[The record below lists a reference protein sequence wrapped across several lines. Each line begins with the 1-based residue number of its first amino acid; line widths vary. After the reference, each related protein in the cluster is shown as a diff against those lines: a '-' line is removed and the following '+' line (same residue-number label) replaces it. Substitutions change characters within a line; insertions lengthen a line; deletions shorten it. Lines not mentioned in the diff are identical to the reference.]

1 MILSDSEMNKFEF
14 RGDSFPLRCDLLVLE
29 KIQDK
34 VGDIMD
40 AENEIRG
47 FKPRVDSDGVVDT
60 TVGRWT
66 IPNISLV
73 TQSLVWMMEEAREIT
88 NGQYQIPTTKDLKQ
102 QDDYTIAE
110 LATIVYR
117 EFSSCI
123 AGKKK
128 EENQSKEE
136 DGYRDSSKKCLIDFS
151 WLIFVGLQCRL
162 SRTEIQREPF
172 WRMQELVQQW
182 KRQQNAVTKQC
193 VWNIDE

>member
-47 FKPRVDSDGVVDT
+47 FKPRVDSDGVIDT

-66 IPNISLV
+66 IPSISLV
-73 TQSLVWMMEEAREIT
+73 TQALIWMLEEAREIT
-88 NGQYQIPTTKDLKQ
+88 NGQYAIPSVKDLKQ
-102 QDDYTIAE
+102 QTDYTIGE
-110 LATIVYR
+110 LATIVYK
-117 EFSSCI
+117 EFSLCI

-128 EENQSKEE
+128 KKTRRKSKT
-136 DGYRDSSKKCLIDFS
+136 D
-151 WLIFVGLQCRL
+151 
-162 SRTEIQREPF
+162 TET
-172 WRMQELVQQW
+172 VV
-182 KRQQNAVTKQC
+182 KNA
-193 VWNIDE
+193 

>member
-1 MILSDSEMNKFEF
+1 MILSDETMTKFSF
-14 RGDSFPLRCDLLVLE
+14 RGDSFPIRCDLLVLE

-60 TVGRWT
+60 TTGRWT
-66 IPNISLV
+66 IPSIGLV
-73 TQSLVWMMEEAREIT
+73 VQSLIWMMEEARSIT
-88 NGQYQIPTTKDLKQ
+88 NGQYQIPSVQDLKQ
-102 QDDYTIAE
+102 QDDYTIGE

-128 EENQSKEE
+128 
-136 DGYRDSSKKCLIDFS
+136 KKINRKKKTD
-151 WLIFVGLQCRL
+151 
-162 SRTEIQREPF
+162 TET
-172 WRMQELVQQW
+172 
-182 KRQQNAVTKQC
+182 AVKSA
-193 VWNIDE
+193 

>member
-1 MILSDSEMNKFEF
+1 MILSDSEMTKFEF
-14 RGDSFPLRCDLLVLE
+14 RGDSFPIRCDLLVLE
-29 KIQDK
+29 KIQER

-88 NGQYQIPTTKDLKQ
+88 NGQYAIPSVKDLKQ
-102 QDDYTIAE
+102 QTDYTIGE
-110 LATIVYR
+110 MATIVYK

-128 EENQSKEE
+128 KKTRRKSKT
-136 DGYRDSSKKCLIDFS
+136 D
-151 WLIFVGLQCRL
+151 
-162 SRTEIQREPF
+162 TET
-172 WRMQELVQQW
+172 VA
-182 KRQQNAVTKQC
+182 KNA
-193 VWNIDE
+193 

>member
-1 MILSDSEMNKFEF
+1 MILSDETMTKFSF

-29 KIQDK
+29 KIQER

-66 IPNISLV
+66 IPSIGLV
-73 TQSLVWMMEEAREIT
+73 TQALVWMMEEARSVT
-88 NGQYQIPTTKDLKQ
+88 NGQYAIPSITDLKQ
-102 QDDYTIAE
+102 QDDYTINE

-128 EENQSKEE
+128 
-136 DGYRDSSKKCLIDFS
+136 KKINRKKKTD
-151 WLIFVGLQCRL
+151 
-162 SRTEIQREPF
+162 TETA
-172 WRMQELVQQW
+172 V
-182 KRQQNAVTKQC
+182 KNA
-193 VWNIDE
+193 

>member
-1 MILSDSEMNKFEF
+1 MILSDETMTKFSF
-14 RGDSFPLRCDLLVLE
+14 RGDSFPIRCDLLVLE
-29 KIQDK
+29 KIQNH

-66 IPNISLV
+66 IPSIGLV

-88 NGQYQIPTTKDLKQ
+88 NGQYSIPSVKDLKQ
-102 QDDYTIAE
+102 QDDYTISE
-110 LATIVYR
+110 LATIVYK

-128 EENQSKEE
+128 
-136 DGYRDSSKKCLIDFS
+136 KKNRNTKKKT
-151 WLIFVGLQCRL
+151 G
-162 SRTEIQREPF
+162 TET
-172 WRMQELVQQW
+172 
-182 KRQQNAVTKQC
+182 VTK
-193 VWNIDE
+193 NA

>member
-1 MILSDSEMNKFEF
+1 MILSDSEMNKFSF

-66 IPNISLV
+66 IPSISLV
-73 TQSLVWMMEEAREIT
+73 TQALIWMMEEARVVT
-88 NGQYQIPTTKDLKQ
+88 NGQYQIPSVQDLKQ
-102 QDDYTIAE
+102 QDDYTINE
-110 LATIVYR
+110 LATIVYK
-117 EFSSCI
+117 EFSACI

-128 EENQSKEE
+128 
-136 DGYRDSSKKCLIDFS
+136 KKTRNTKKKT
-151 WLIFVGLQCRL
+151 G
-162 SRTEIQREPF
+162 TET
-172 WRMQELVQQW
+172 VA
-182 KRQQNAVTKQC
+182 KNV
-193 VWNIDE
+193 

>member
-14 RGDSFPLRCDLLVLE
+14 RGDSFPIRCDLLVLE

-60 TVGRWT
+60 TTGRWT
-66 IPNISLV
+66 IPSIGLV
-73 TQSLVWMMEEAREIT
+73 TQALVWMMEEARAVT
-88 NGQYQIPTTKDLKQ
+88 NGQYSIPSVTDLKQ
-102 QDDYTIAE
+102 QDEYTIGE
-110 LATIVYR
+110 LATIVYK

-128 EENQSKEE
+128 RKNN
-136 DGYRDSSKKCLIDFS
+136 RKKKTD
-151 WLIFVGLQCRL
+151 
-162 SRTEIQREPF
+162 TET
-172 WRMQELVQQW
+172 VV
-182 KRQQNAVTKQC
+182 KNV
-193 VWNIDE
+193 